1 MFWTIRNYF
10 GFRRVEKE
18 MDEYYWKHPMECMS
32 NKDLYAM
39 IDALDDAYF
48 GRVEKL
54 VRASR
59 YRRRTK
65 EPK

>member
-1 MFWTIRNYF
+1 MFDRIRMWF
-10 GFRRVEKE
+10 GFRKAAKE
-18 MDEYYWKHPMECMS
+18 MDAYYWKHPLECMS
-32 NKDLYAM
+32 NKDLFAM

-65 EPK
+65 